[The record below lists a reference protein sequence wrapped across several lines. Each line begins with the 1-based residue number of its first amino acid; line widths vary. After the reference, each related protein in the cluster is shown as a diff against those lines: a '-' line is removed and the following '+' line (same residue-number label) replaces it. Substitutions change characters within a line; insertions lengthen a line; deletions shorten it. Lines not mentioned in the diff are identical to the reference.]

1 MTTTTRRPG
10 KSRAPGQAP
19 ARGRTGSGATP
30 AAPARPA
37 KPAEPASRTRV
48 RASPPAAPATKPGK
62 QAAPGKAAKPAKSAK
77 STRAARAAKPAARTR
92 PAARRPA
99 APPRAP
105 FVLLICGLLG
115 GALVSLLLLNTV
127 LAEDAFTMSRLQQ
140 SNKLLGQQKEALQ
153 EEIAREEAPGNL
165 ANKAEGLGYRGPGRL
180 PYVDPTSQQVIGGSG
195 KPMPASAAA
204 AAAAAGALG
213 IPGAVLPDD
222 VPAPAADR
230 GAAGTGAQ
238 QPRERGAG

>member
-1 MTTTTRRPG
+1 MTTTTRRPTT
-10 KSRAPGQAP
+10 SRPPGQAP
-19 ARGRTGSGATP
+19 ARRRTGAAGTP
-30 AAPARPA
+30 AAPAKPA
-37 KPAEPASRTRV
+37 KPAEPAARTRV
-48 RASPPAAPATKPGK
+48 RASPAAPPATKPTK
-62 QAAPGKAAKPAKSAK
+62 QAKPDKSRSGKAGKAGKAPAR
-77 STRAARAAKPAARTR
+77 TAARTR
-92 PAARRPA
+92 SAARRPA
-99 APPRAP
+99 SPPRAP

-165 ANKAEGLGYRGPGRL
+165 SKKAESLGYRGPGTL